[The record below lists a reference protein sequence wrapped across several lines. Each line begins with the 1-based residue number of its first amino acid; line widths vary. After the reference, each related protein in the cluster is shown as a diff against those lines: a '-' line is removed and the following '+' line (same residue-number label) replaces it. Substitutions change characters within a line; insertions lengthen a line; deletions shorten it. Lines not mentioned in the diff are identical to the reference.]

1 MARTVDTPTLT
12 QNNRIYLYRLLSHEL
27 GCGKQVFLPTVE
39 GALAGDRMTAEDLG
53 YESTR
58 ALLEAL
64 DEFVKLTIFKGGR
77 IYATVI
83 AQPVWDEAL
92 AALESG
98 SSAKSDGGSKSGK
111 PWKRKKA
118 DKALK
123 PVRPKRV
130 KRPEPACDAAIPEAP
145 ESAKGTA
152 SAQAVPENTAQ
163 ISTDQETVAEP
174 ERATAAQETS
184 SGAERT
190 PAHQDA
196 PTEPKRIADE
206 QPSSACTGR
215 DKVALGNPAGTGHD
229 KVALGN
235 PAGTEQA
242 TGAPGKPVDAGH
254 PAPGQAAQEA
264 VVEQTAADGAAPDRT
279 NDAADDPEQTSPHDA
294 ALTSPAPAIS
304 LTVTYDPY
312 SGIDREVKL
321 ESHPVTVPDAAA
333 ADRANGVQAP
343 GAATHTSD
351 AGATSDAHA
360 SSSAIAQEVSP
371 KPPVQDEKKAHVS
384 AGHAVAA
391 APVSNTRKPGAA
403 AASTSLETVHE
414 PTCAH
419 TPADSNQQNA
429 PHSDEAPMSCRV
441 DAPDSS
447 VTHPSLSTNQDIA
460 CEATAVASPASRA
473 NEPSSQPV
481 PLDPKVLATYPKDF
495 AAEVYPPS
503 DAIADLCELLPY
515 GTEVFTLLAEDYE
528 RARKLELVSGTR
540 ARATFPLRIQHANSV
555 EPIRITLKKRSG
567 SGLKWE
573 LCAIE

>member
-1 MARTVDTPTLT
+1 MARTADTPTLT

-83 AQPVWDEAL
+83 AQPAWDEAL

-111 PWKRKKA
+111 PWKRKKT

-130 KRPEPACDAAIPEAP
+130 KRPQPACDAAAPEAP

-152 SAQAVPENTAQ
+152 SAQAAPENSAQ
-163 ISTDQETVAEP
+163 IAADLETVAEP
-174 ERATAAQETS
+174 ERATAAQEAS

-190 PAHQDA
+190 PTHQDA
-196 PTEPKRIADE
+196 LTEPKRIADE
-206 QPSSACTGR
+206 QTS
-215 DKVALGNPAGTGHD
+215 PAGAGHD
-229 KVALGN
+229 KVAPAD
-235 PAGTEQA
+235 PAGTGQA
-242 TGAPGKPVDAGH
+242 TDAPGKPVDAGRL
-254 PAPGQAAQEA
+254 APGQAAQEA
-264 VVEQTAADGAAPDRT
+264 VVEQAAADGAAPDRT
-279 NDAADDPEQTSPHDA
+279 NGAADDPEQTSPRDA
-294 ALTSPAPAIS
+294 VLTSPAPAIS

-333 ADRANGVQAP
+333 ADRMNDAQAS

-360 SSSAIAQEVSP
+360 SSSATAQEVSP
-371 KPPVQDEKKAHVS
+371 KPPLQDEKEAHVS

-391 APVSNTRKPGAA
+391 TPVSDAHEPGAA
-403 AASTSLETVHE
+403 AASAALETVYE

-419 TPADSNQQNA
+419 TPSDSDQQNT
-429 PHSDEAPMSCRV
+429 PRSDEAPAPCRV
-441 DAPDSS
+441 DTPDSP
-447 VTHPSLSTNQDIA
+447 VTHPSPGTNQDLA
-460 CEATAVASPASRA
+460 CEATAVASPASCA
-473 NEPSSQPV
+473 DEPSPRPA

-528 RARKLELVSGTR
+528 RARKLELVRGTR

-567 SGLKWE
+567 SGLEWE

>member
-39 GALAGDRMTAEDLG
+39 SALAGDRMTAEDLG

-83 AQPVWDEAL
+83 AQPAWDEAL

-130 KRPEPACDAAIPEAP
+130 KRPEPACDAAVPEAP

-184 SGAERT
+184 SGADRT

-196 PTEPKRIADE
+196 LTEPKRIADE
-206 QPSSACTGR
+206 RTS
-215 DKVALGNPAGTGHD
+215 PAGAVHD
-229 KVALGN
+229 KVAPSD

-242 TGAPGKPVDAGH
+242 TDAPGKPVDAGH

-264 VVEQTAADGAAPDRT
+264 VVEQTAADGAAPDGT

-312 SGIDREVKL
+312 SGVDREVKL

-371 KPPVQDEKKAHVS
+371 KPPVQDEKEAHVS
-384 AGHAVAA
+384 AGHAVAT
-391 APVSNTRKPGAA
+391 APVSNTREPGAA
-403 AASTSLETVHE
+403 AASASLETVYE

-419 TPADSNQQNA
+419 TPSDSDQQNT
-429 PHSDEAPMSCRV
+429 PRSDEAPMPCRV
-441 DAPDSS
+441 DASDSS
-447 VTHPSLSTNQDIA
+447 VTHPSLSTNQDLA
-460 CEATAVASPASRA
+460 CEAAAVASPASCA

-481 PLDPKVLATYPKDF
+481 PLDPNVLATYPKDF

-503 DAIADLCELLPY
+503 NAIADLCELLPY

-528 RARKLELVSGTR
+528 RARKLELISGTR

>member
-130 KRPEPACDAAIPEAP
+130 KRPAPACDAAVPEAP

-196 PTEPKRIADE
+196 LTEPKRIADE
-206 QPSSACTGR
+206 RTSPAGAVH
-215 DKVALGNPAGTGHD
+215 DKVAPSDTASTEQATDAPGKPAGTGR
-229 KVALGN
+229 L
-235 PAGTEQA
+235 
-242 TGAPGKPVDAGH
+242 
-254 PAPGQAAQEA
+254 APGQAAQEA
-264 VVEQTAADGAAPDRT
+264 VVEQAAADGAAPDGT

-312 SGIDREVKL
+312 SGVDHEVKL

-371 KPPVQDEKKAHVS
+371 KPPVQDEKEAHVS

-391 APVSNTRKPGAA
+391 APVSNTREPGAA
-403 AASTSLETVHE
+403 AASASLETVYE

-419 TPADSNQQNA
+419 TPSDSDQQNT
-429 PHSDEAPMSCRV
+429 PRSDEAPMPCRV
-441 DAPDSS
+441 DAPGSS
-447 VTHPSLSTNQDIA
+447 VTHPSLSTNQDLA
-460 CEATAVASPASRA
+460 CEATAVASPASCA

-481 PLDPKVLATYPKDF
+481 PLDPNVLATYPKDF

-528 RARKLELVSGTR
+528 RARKLELISGTR

>member
-1 MARTVDTPTLT
+1 MARTADTPTLT
-12 QNNRIYLYRLLSHEL
+12 QNNRIYLYRLLSQEL
-27 GCGKQVFLPTVE
+27 GCGKQVFLPTIE
-39 GALAGDRMTAEDLG
+39 SALAGDRMTAEDLG

-83 AQPVWDEAL
+83 AQPAWDEAL

-111 PWKRKKA
+111 PWKRKKT

-130 KRPEPACDAAIPEAP
+130 KRPQPACDAPAP
-145 ESAKGTA
+145 ETPEGAKDAA
-152 SAQAVPENTAQ
+152 SAQAASENTAQ
-163 ISTDQETVAEP
+163 TSTDQKTAAEP
-174 ERATAAQETS
+174 ERATPAQEAS

-190 PAHQDA
+190 LARQDA
-196 PTEPKRIADE
+196 PTEPKHIANE
-206 QPSSACTGR
+206 QTSPASA
-215 DKVALGNPAGTGHD
+215 GHD
-229 KVALGN
+229 KVASADSADTG
-235 PAGTEQA
+235 QA
-242 TGAPGKPVDAGH
+242 TDGPEKSADAGH
-254 PAPGQAAQEA
+254 PALEQATQEA
-264 VVEQTAADGAAPDRT
+264 VVEQAAADGAAPDRT
-279 NDAADDPEQTSPHDA
+279 NDAANDPGQTSLHDA

-312 SGIDREVKL
+312 SGVDREVKL

-343 GAATHTSD
+343 GAATHASD

-371 KPPVQDEKKAHVS
+371 KPPLQDEKEAHVS

-391 APVSNTRKPGAA
+391 TPVSNTHEPGAA
-403 AASTSLETVHE
+403 TASASHE
-414 PTCAH
+414 SMHESTCAR
-419 TPADSNQQNA
+419 TPAVPSQQNA
-429 PHSDEAPMSCRV
+429 LRSDEASTPCHA
-441 DAPDSS
+441 DAPSS
-447 VTHPSLSTNQDIA
+447 PVTHPSPGTNQDLA
-460 CEATAVASPASRA
+460 CEATAVASPASCA
-473 NEPSSQPV
+473 DEHSPQPA

-503 DAIADLCELLPY
+503 DTIADLCELLPY

-528 RARKLELVSGTR
+528 RARKLELVRGTR

>member
-27 GCGKQVFLPTVE
+27 GCGKQVFLPAVE
-39 GALAGDRMTAEDLG
+39 SALAGDRMTAEDLG

-98 SSAKSDGGSKSGK
+98 SSAKSDGGSKAGK

-130 KRPEPACDAAIPEAP
+130 KRPEPACDAAVPEAP

-163 ISTDQETVAEP
+163 ISTDQETVTEP

-196 PTEPKRIADE
+196 LTEPKRIADE
-206 QPSSACTGR
+206 RTSPAGAVH
-215 DKVALGNPAGTGHD
+215 DKVAPSDPAGAEQATDAPGKPAGTGRL
-229 KVALGN
+229 V
-235 PAGTEQA
+235 
-242 TGAPGKPVDAGH
+242 
-254 PAPGQAAQEA
+254 PGQAAQEA
-264 VVEQTAADGAAPDRT
+264 VVEQAAADGATPDGT

-371 KPPVQDEKKAHVS
+371 KPPVQDEKEAHVS

-391 APVSNTRKPGAA
+391 APVSNTRGPGAA
-403 AASTSLETVHE
+403 AASASLETVYE

-419 TPADSNQQNA
+419 TPSDSDQQNI
-429 PHSDEAPMSCRV
+429 PRSDEAPMPCRV

-447 VTHPSLSTNQDIA
+447 VTHPSLNTNQDLA
-460 CEATAVASPASRA
+460 CEATAVASPASCA
-473 NEPSSQPV
+473 DEPSPQPA

-528 RARKLELVSGTR
+528 RARKLELISGTR

>member
-39 GALAGDRMTAEDLG
+39 GTLAGDRMTAEDLG

-130 KRPEPACDAAIPEAP
+130 KRPAPACDAAVPEAP

-196 PTEPKRIADE
+196 LTEPKRIADE
-206 QPSSACTGR
+206 RTS
-215 DKVALGNPAGTGHD
+215 PAGAVHD
-229 KVALGN
+229 KVAPSD

-242 TGAPGKPVDAGH
+242 TDAPGKPAGTGRL
-254 PAPGQAAQEA
+254 APGQAAQEA
-264 VVEQTAADGAAPDRT
+264 VVEQAAADGAAPDGT

-312 SGIDREVKL
+312 SGVDHEVKL

-371 KPPVQDEKKAHVS
+371 KPPVQDEKEAHVS

-391 APVSNTRKPGAA
+391 APVSNTREPGAA
-403 AASTSLETVHE
+403 AASASLETVYE

-419 TPADSNQQNA
+419 TPSDSDQQNT
-429 PHSDEAPMSCRV
+429 PRSDEAPMPCRV
-441 DAPDSS
+441 DAPSSS
-447 VTHPSLSTNQDIA
+447 VTHPSLSTNQDLA
-460 CEATAVASPASRA
+460 CETAAVASPASCA

-481 PLDPKVLATYPKDF
+481 PLDPNVLATYPKDF

-528 RARKLELVSGTR
+528 RARKLELISGTR

>member
-39 GALAGDRMTAEDLG
+39 GALAGDRMGAEDLG

-130 KRPEPACDAAIPEAP
+130 KRPEPACDAAVPEAP
-145 ESAKGTA
+145 EGAKGTA

-196 PTEPKRIADE
+196 LTEPKRIADE
-206 QPSSACTGR
+206 RTS
-215 DKVALGNPAGTGHD
+215 PAGAIHD
-229 KVALGN
+229 KVAPSD
-235 PAGTEQA
+235 PAGAEQA
-242 TGAPGKPVDAGH
+242 TDAPGKLAGTGRL
-254 PAPGQAAQEA
+254 APGQAAQEA
-264 VVEQTAADGAAPDRT
+264 VVEKAAADGAAPDET

-312 SGIDREVKL
+312 SGVDREVKL

-371 KPPVQDEKKAHVS
+371 KPPVQDEKEAHVS

-391 APVSNTRKPGAA
+391 APVSNTREPGAA
-403 AASTSLETVHE
+403 AASASLETVYE

-419 TPADSNQQNA
+419 TPSDSDQQNT
-429 PHSDEAPMSCRV
+429 PRSDEAPMPCRV
-441 DAPDSS
+441 DAPSSS
-447 VTHPSLSTNQDIA
+447 VTHASRSASQDLA
-460 CEATAVASPASRA
+460 REATAAASPASRA
-473 NEPSSQPV
+473 DEPSSQPV
-481 PLDPKVLATYPKDF
+481 PLDPNVLATYPKDF

-503 DAIADLCELLPY
+503 NAIADLCELLPY
-515 GTEVFTLLAEDYE
+515 GTEAFTLLAEDYE

>member
-1 MARTVDTPTLT
+1 M
-12 QNNRIYLYRLLSHEL
+12 
-27 GCGKQVFLPTVE
+27 FLPTVE
-39 GALAGDRMTAEDLG
+39 SALAGDRMTAEDLG

-130 KRPEPACDAAIPEAP
+130 KRPEPACDAAVPEAP

-196 PTEPKRIADE
+196 LTEPKRIADE
-206 QPSSACTGR
+206 RTS
-215 DKVALGNPAGTGHD
+215 PAGAIHD
-229 KVALGN
+229 KVAPSD

-242 TGAPGKPVDAGH
+242 TDAPGKPAGTGRL
-254 PAPGQAAQEA
+254 APGQAAHEA
-264 VVEQTAADGAAPDRT
+264 VVEQAAADGAAPDGT
-279 NDAADDPEQTSPHDA
+279 NDAADHPEQTSPHDA

-312 SGIDREVKL
+312 SSVDREVKL

-333 ADRANGVQAP
+333 ADRAEGVQAP

-371 KPPVQDEKKAHVS
+371 KPPVQDEKEAHVS

-391 APVSNTRKPGAA
+391 APVSNTREPGAA
-403 AASTSLETVHE
+403 AASASLETVYE

-419 TPADSNQQNA
+419 TPSDSDQQNA
-429 PHSDEAPMSCRV
+429 LRSDEASTPCHA
-441 DAPDSS
+441 DAPSS
-447 VTHPSLSTNQDIA
+447 PVTHASLSTNQDLA
-460 CEATAVASPASRA
+460 CEATAVASPASCA

-481 PLDPKVLATYPKDF
+481 PLDPNVLATYPKDF

>member
-1 MARTVDTPTLT
+1 MARTADTPTLT
-12 QNNRIYLYRLLSHEL
+12 QNNRIYLYRLLSQEL
-27 GCGKQVFLPTVE
+27 GCGKQVFLPTIE
-39 GALAGDRMTAEDLG
+39 SALTGDRMTAEDLG

-83 AQPVWDEAL
+83 AQPAWDEAL

-111 PWKRKKA
+111 PWKRKKT

-130 KRPEPACDAAIPEAP
+130 KRPQPACDAAAPEAP

-152 SAQAVPENTAQ
+152 SAQAVSGSTAQ
-163 ISTDQETVAEP
+163 IAANLETVAEP

-184 SGAERT
+184 SGAKRT

-196 PTEPKRIADE
+196 LTEPKRIADE
-206 QPSSACTGR
+206 QTS
-215 DKVALGNPAGTGHD
+215 PAGAGHD
-229 KVALGN
+229 KVAPADL
-235 PAGTEQA
+235 AGTGQA
-242 TGAPGKPVDAGH
+242 TDAPGKPVDAGRL
-254 PAPGQAAQEA
+254 APGQAAQEA
-264 VVEQTAADGAAPDRT
+264 VVEQAAAGGATSHRT
-279 NDAADDPEQTSPHDA
+279 NGAADDPEQTSPRDA

-321 ESHPVTVPDAAA
+321 ESHPVTIPDAAA
-333 ADRANGVQAP
+333 ADRANDAQAS

-360 SSSAIAQEVSP
+360 SSSAIAQKVSP
-371 KPPVQDEKKAHVS
+371 KPPMQDEKEAHVS
-384 AGHAVAA
+384 AGHA
-391 APVSNTRKPGAA
+391 GAA
-403 AASTSLETVHE
+403 TPASDAHDAGTATASVPDEPVHESTSS
-414 PTCAH
+414 
-419 TPADSNQQNA
+419 DSDQQNT
-429 PHSDEAPMSCRV
+429 PHFDEAPAPCRV
-441 DAPDSS
+441 DAPSSS
-447 VTHPSLSTNQDIA
+447 VTHPSLSTNQDLA
-460 CEATAVASPASRA
+460 CEATAVASPASCA
-473 NEPSSQPV
+473 NEPSPQPV
-481 PLDPKVLATYPKDF
+481 PLDPNVLATYPKDF

-503 DAIADLCELLPY
+503 DTIADLCELLPY

-528 RARKLELVSGTR
+528 RARKLELVRGTR

>member
-39 GALAGDRMTAEDLG
+39 GTLAGDRMTAEDLG

-130 KRPEPACDAAIPEAP
+130 KRPEPACDAAVPEAP

-196 PTEPKRIADE
+196 LTEPKRIADE
-206 QPSSACTGR
+206 RTS
-215 DKVALGNPAGTGHD
+215 PAGAVHD
-229 KVALGN
+229 KVAPSD

-242 TGAPGKPVDAGH
+242 TDAPGKPAGTGRL
-254 PAPGQAAQEA
+254 APGQAAQEA
-264 VVEQTAADGAAPDRT
+264 VVEQAAADGAAPDGT

-312 SGIDREVKL
+312 SGVDREVKL

-343 GAATHTSD
+343 GAATHTSN

-360 SSSAIAQEVSP
+360 SSFAIAQEVSP
-371 KPPVQDEKKAHVS
+371 KPPVQDEKEAHVS

-391 APVSNTRKPGAA
+391 APVSNTREPGAA
-403 AASTSLETVHE
+403 AASASLETVYE
-414 PTCAH
+414 PTGAH
-419 TPADSNQQNA
+419 TPSDSDQQNT
-429 PHSDEAPMSCRV
+429 PRSDEAPMPCRV

-447 VTHPSLSTNQDIA
+447 VTHPSLSTNQDLA
-460 CEATAVASPASRA
+460 CEATAVASPASCA

-481 PLDPKVLATYPKDF
+481 PLDPNVLATYPKDF